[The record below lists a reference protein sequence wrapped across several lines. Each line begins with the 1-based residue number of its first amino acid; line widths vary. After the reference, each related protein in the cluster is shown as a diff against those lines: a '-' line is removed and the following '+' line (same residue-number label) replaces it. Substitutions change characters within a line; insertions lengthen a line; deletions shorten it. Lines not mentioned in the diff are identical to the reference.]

1 MNLIPAWLRDLFT
14 AKPEPP
20 KPKPWEDPN
29 RSPEDRQAW
38 RDAEPKSLR
47 RSA

>member
-1 MNLIPAWLRDLFT
+1 MNLIPAWLRNLIT
-14 AKPEPP
+14 PRTKP

-29 RSPEDRQAW
+29 RSPQDREAW
-38 RDAEPKSLR
+38 RRAEPKSLR